1 MTPMIRAALV
11 YVTAS
16 DRNQALA
23 IGKALVTERL
33 AACAN
38 VLEGMTSLYHWQ
50 GKLCQEGE
58 AVLILKTRQELVD
71 RIIARVRE
79 LHTYDCPCVVS
90 WLITAGNPAYLDWI
104 GRESGGE
111 QEMLV

>member
-1 MTPMIRAALV
+1 MTLMIRAAVV

-16 DRNQALA
+16 DQAQALT

-38 VLEGMTSLYHWQ
+38 LLEGMTSIYHWQ
-50 GKLCQEGE
+50 GQLCQESE
-58 AVLILKTRQELVD
+58 AILILKTRQELVD

-79 LHTYDCPCVVS
+79 LHSYDCPCIVS
-90 WLITAGNPAYLDWI
+90 WPITAGNPAYLDWI
-104 GRESGGE
+104 GGETGGE
-111 QEMLV
+111 QQMLV